1 MKYFEF
7 TEEGLPI
14 DSEDDFDKRIAAIGA
29 TLLNNSKK
37 FTVEC
42 ACGNL
47 KQIQIH
53 TEDEILLLSKK
64 GENGLLTT
72 RTSKDRTIN

>member
-7 TEEGLPI
+7 TEDGLPI
-14 DSEDDFDKRIAAIGA
+14 DSEDDTDRKLAAIGA
-29 TLLNNSKK
+29 TLLNNSEK
-37 FTVEC
+37 FAREY

-53 TEDEILLLSKK
+53 TEDDILFLSRK
-64 GENGLLTT
+64 GENGLLTIAKT
-72 RTSKDRTIN
+72 KDRNSF